1 MGDGT
6 IPWSLILNED
16 GSFEISEKNEMMGT
30 FTWTGEQWVDNG
42 DGTVTTPDCV
52 GSDNKL
58 SSFWED
64 DSITWAILNE
74 NRAVPVKAEEYNDDV
89 AKYGMFSGEGAAAS
103 SGDLMGEYNFVE
115 STEFGDYTWVV
126 ILNEDGSFE
135 IVQKNPDMGNPT
147 WTGEK
152 WVDNGDG
159 TFTTPDCQGDSPQL
173 ASFWK
178 DNAITFTVNDD
189 GTVTPVE

>member
-1 MGDGT
+1 MDNGDGTVTTPDCVGSDNKLSSFWEDDSITWAILNENRAVPVKAEEYNDDVEKYGIFSGGGTTAASGDLAGEYTYEKNMGDGV
-6 IPWSLILNED
+6 IPWTLILNED

-30 FTWTGEQWVDNG
+30 FIWTGEQWVDNG

-89 AKYGMFSGEGAAAS
+89 AKYGLLGGQ
-103 SGDLMGEYNFVE
+103 N
-115 STEFGDYTWVV
+115 
-126 ILNEDGSFE
+126 
-135 IVQKNPDMGNPT
+135 
-147 WTGEK
+147 
-152 WVDNGDG
+152 
-159 TFTTPDCQGDSPQL
+159 
-173 ASFWK
+173 
-178 DNAITFTVNDD
+178 
-189 GTVTPVE
+189 